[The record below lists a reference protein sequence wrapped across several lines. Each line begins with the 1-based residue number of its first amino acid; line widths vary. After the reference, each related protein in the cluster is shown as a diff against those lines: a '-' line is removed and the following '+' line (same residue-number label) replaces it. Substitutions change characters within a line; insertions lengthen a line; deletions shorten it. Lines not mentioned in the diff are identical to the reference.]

1 MSEETPVMDAYEAA
15 EHAETL
21 LGGLARDVRVSK
33 GHIVIALAAADLPK
47 AGKQLRDDTRLSL
60 KMLTLVGGIDRED
73 TMEVVYVLRSMEQ
86 PVVVELRVAA
96 GRLEPE
102 VPTVTGVWSTA
113 NWHEREAFD
122 MLGIRFEGHPDLRR
136 ILTRDDFDLFP
147 LRKDVQPHR
156 VPREEWKFEGVG
168 PAARLP
174 GEPDR
179 SQRS

>member
-1 MSEETPVMDAYEAA
+1 MSAEPPVMDAYEAA

-21 LGGLARDVRVSK
+21 LGGLARDVRVLK
-33 GHIVIALAAADLPK
+33 GSVVIALGAADLPEV
-47 AGKQLRDDTRLSL
+47 GMRLRDDSRLSL

-86 PVVVELRVAA
+86 PVVVELRAA
-96 GRLEPE
+96 TGRLEPE
-102 VPTVTGVWSTA
+102 VPTVTGVWGTA

-147 LRKDVQPHR
+147 LRKDVQPRR

-168 PAARLP
+168 PAVRLSE
-174 GEPDR
+174 EPDR